1 MVVCLFSACND
12 DDDDKIPQGPAITY
26 AGKLPSRI
34 GDYTFV
40 YDDNN
45 RCTQV
50 KNNSYVYGEID
61 YDKGVVIMDDEEAK
75 VSFNSDGYVTGIS
88 ASWNYNED
96 GYSYKGSGKIS
107 FSYNGNGQLVSYTE
121 SSSESGK
128 EDGESFS
135 SQGSYKADLH
145 LERWKPDQGG
155 YQGRKYR
162 RWRKI

>member
-75 VSFNSDGYVTGIS
+75 VSFNTSQASAHPGIIMRMVTAIKV
-88 ASWNYNED
+88 AVRFHFHTTET
-96 GYSYKGSGKIS
+96 
-107 FSYNGNGQLVSYTE
+107 VS
-121 SSSESGK
+121 
-128 EDGESFS
+128 
-135 SQGSYKADLH
+135 
-145 LERWKPDQGG
+145 
-155 YQGRKYR
+155 
-162 RWRKI
+162 

>member
-50 KNNSYVYGEID
+50 KKNSYVYGEID

-96 GYSYKGSGKIS
+96 GKKRMNWDNILWDRQRSLI
-107 FSYNGNGQLVSYTE
+107 
-121 SSSESGK
+121 
-128 EDGESFS
+128 
-135 SQGSYKADLH
+135 
-145 LERWKPDQGG
+145 
-155 YQGRKYR
+155 
-162 RWRKI
+162 WRMPMFLR

>member
-50 KNNSYVYGEID
+50 KKNSYVYGEID

-96 GYSYKGSGKIS
+96 GY
-107 FSYNGNGQLVSYTE
+107 
-121 SSSESGK
+121 
-128 EDGESFS
+128 
-135 SQGSYKADLH
+135 
-145 LERWKPDQGG
+145 
-155 YQGRKYR
+155 QGRKYR